1 MPEVSCPRG
10 RGSGEARTIAHEGA
24 DLGIVLSA
32 LARLRTPAVMSA
44 PAVSRGTMSAGAD
57 SQLAGWSP
65 QHGWTL
71 VIASQAC
78 RAARRLRRRGVLT
91 WNGGRVAGSRSARA
105 RDDAC
110 GVRGDG
116 ASRSVDVP
124 RRDVDRHIESRALAW
139 MRPRQSF
146 ARARVRALATLRP
159 ATWMDRGCGCSRGA
173 IRVGP
178 MSEGAVP
185 RAVRLGSTRQGAAWT
200 ARRWARSERR
210 GSRADCERSGPA
222 GGHACGA
229 VLYGL
234 KR

>member
-24 DLGIVLSA
+24 DHGIAPSA
-32 LARLRTPAVMSA
+32 LARLRTPAVTSA
-44 PAVSRGTMSAGAD
+44 PAVSRGTMSAGRIRNW
-57 SQLAGWSP
+57 QAGP
-65 QHGWTL
+65 
-71 VIASQAC
+71 
-78 RAARRLRRRGVLT
+78 R
-91 WNGGRVAGSRSARA
+91 NMGGR
-105 RDDAC
+105 
-110 GVRGDG
+110 VRGDG